1 MEKPTTQKVTPRV
14 IIHGGAGAMNRTNL
28 PPSLYASHRRALL
41 SILHDTTVLLPTH
54 TALDIATHAVAL
66 LENNVL
72 FNSGH
77 GAVYTSHGTH
87 ELEASVMVSRGLV
100 KRGVGV
106 MGLSRVKNPVLLA
119 REMLLRG
126 ELDGGGGAQGHV
138 QLCGAEAERLAREW
152 GVEMCMPGYF
162 WTKKR
167 WDQHRRGMGLG
178 TGRGEYERGRREVD
192 GDDDGMVVV
201 DYVASGEDHDWDGNE
216 YIPQGTV
223 GCVVLDADGVLCV
236 ATSTGGITNKL
247 PGRIG
252 DTPTLGAG
260 FWAEQWTTEN
270 PFDRPHGVVRQPEP
284 PRGSPLTRLLNGDFG
299 GVVRDCLPGVASYL
313 PLMQVEEEDDNGRAL
328 SQPHGVAMS
337 GTGNGDSFLRLSAV
351 RTAAAMTRFSFPPLS
366 LQWSVTRMAG
376 PDGMLQQSA
385 EDRWHK
391 TGEGEGG
398 IIGIEYVLGEGR
410 IVADFNCGGMFR
422 TWIDDAG
429 KPRMMVFRE
438 EY

>member
-1 MEKPTTQKVTPRV
+1 
-14 IIHGGAGAMNRTNL
+14 MNRTNL
-28 PPSLYASHRRALL
+28 PPALYTAHRSALL
-41 SILHDTTVLLPTH
+41 SILASSTALLYSSA
-54 TALDIATHAVAL
+54 TALDVATHAVSQ
-66 LENNVL
+66 LENNAL

-77 GAVYTSHGTH
+77 GAVFTSAGTH
-87 ELEASVMVSRGLV
+87 ELEASVMVSRGSV

-106 MGLSRVKNPVLLA
+106 LGLSRVKNPILLA
-119 REMLLRG
+119 GEMLRRG
-126 ELDGGGGAQGHV
+126 QESDGGGAQGHV
-138 QLCGAEAERLAREW
+138 MLTGAEAERLAGEW
-152 GVEMCMPGYF
+152 GVEMCLPGYF

-167 WDQHRRGMGLG
+167 WDQHRIGLGLG
-178 TGRGEYERGRREVD
+178 TGRDEYERGRRGVD
-192 GDDDGMVVV
+192 GEEVAEGDNVALEEDG
-201 DYVASGEDHDWDGNE
+201 DWDWDCAE

-223 GCVVLDADGVLCV
+223 GCVVLDAQGVLCV

-260 FWAEQWTTEN
+260 FWAEQWIAEK
-270 PFDRPHGVVRQPEP
+270 PFDRPHGQSRRVEVSRA
-284 PRGSPLTRLLNGDFG
+284 SPLAKLLEGDFAA
-299 GVVRDCLPGVASYL
+299 VVKDCLPGVASYL
-313 PLMQVEEEDDNGRAL
+313 PLMQEDSENGHTR

-351 RTAAAMTRFSFPPLS
+351 RTAAAMTRFSSPPLP

-376 PDGMLQQSA
+376 PEGMLQQSA
-385 EDRWHK
+385 EERWHK

-398 IIGIEYVLGEGR
+398 IIGIEYVSGEGK